1 MSKRSVLTTALV
13 LVAGAFFAPV
23 YAQEG
28 AGAAGAYNTEIA
40 KWSIITAGFAL
51 AFAAGLAAL
60 GQGRAVGATVEAI
73 ARNPGAVGDI
83 RGSLLLGLVLIES
96 LAIYVLLISLI
107 LFFLYPFGARPAA

>member
-1 MSKRSVLTTALV
+1 MSKSVLTTALV

-23 YAQEG
+23 YAQES
-28 AGAAGAYNTEIA
+28 AAMANTEIA

-60 GQGRAVGATVEAI
+60 AQGKAVAAASEAI
-73 ARNPGAVGDI
+73 ARNPGAAGDI

-107 LFFLYPFGARPAA
+107 LFFLFPFGGGAA